1 MPNISSKKTKKNS
14 YKLSSS
20 MNININMKL
29 NSGVTPD
36 GIKWKKTGSTGDEA
50 LDIYLGNGQ
59 TIISDKHALNFMDG
73 GVNFETKMGKI
84 TKAFGRM
91 FSGETALL
99 NYLTGTEPNK
109 LQRVNLGMSIS
120 GDVIYL
126 PIPFGKKWRV
136 SKGSF
141 LAGTNNTVI
150 SSSTKVGL
158 GGLFSGEGFVL
169 TELGSSEGD
178 AAAWLTS
185 FGHIEKHTLQDKEVL
200 YINNNLFLAADND
213 ISYSM
218 KRIGGFKSIITGG
231 EGVVMKF
238 TGPCEVYTQSKDIYG
253 LLQTLSGLVQN
264 NKSSS
269 HGTLDFLGKV
279 LS

>member
-20 MNININMKL
+20 SINININMKL

-36 GIKWKKTGSTGDEA
+36 GIKWKKTGST
-50 LDIYLGNGQ
+50 
-59 TIISDKHALNFMDG
+59 T
-73 GVNFETKMGKI
+73 
-84 TKAFGRM
+84 
-91 FSGETALL
+91 
-99 NYLTGTEPNK
+99 
-109 LQRVNLGMSIS
+109 
-120 GDVIYL
+120 
-126 PIPFGKKWRV
+126 
-136 SKGSF
+136 
-141 LAGTNNTVI
+141 
-150 SSSTKVGL
+150 
-158 GGLFSGEGFVL
+158 
-169 TELGSSEGD
+169 
-178 AAAWLTS
+178 
-185 FGHIEKHTLQDKEVL
+185 
-200 YINNNLFLAADND
+200 DNE

-238 TGPCEVYTQSKDIYG
+238 TGPCEIYTQSKDIYG